1 MALATPIFQRSP
13 LTQYYFNIWHW
24 QSRKWNL
31 RIRGLLYALSFWSI
45 LFFGLPYSIA
55 AEQTR
60 ADFVKRAKRI
70 FDRSQ
75 AAYQRDTNNV
85 DTAWQFARATFD
97 LANQA
102 TKSSERAEIAQQGIA
117 VARQAVAMASNSA
130 PAHYYLGMNLAQLAQ
145 TKFLG
150 ALKIVNEM
158 EREFSIVR
166 NLDAKFD
173 DAGADRNLGLLYRD
187 APAIGSIGSRPKAR
201 EHLQNAVK
209 LAPESPDNRL
219 NLIDTYLKW
228 GETESAKKELQAL
241 EEMWPRARANLNG
254 EQWESSWPDWEARLK
269 KAKGKLTA
277 SVAR

>member
-1 MALATPIFQRSP
+1 MALATPIFQRGP
-13 LTQYYFNIWHW
+13 RTQDCFKVW
-24 QSRKWNL
+24 QWRSKKWNSQ
-31 RIRGLLYALSFWSI
+31 IRGLLYALCFWSI
-45 LFFGLPYSIA
+45 FFVGEPGSFT
-55 AEQTR
+55 AEPTR
-60 ADFVKRAKRI
+60 ADFLKRAKRI
-70 FDRSQ
+70 FDQ
-75 AAYQRDTNNV
+75 AHATYLRDTNNV
-85 DTAWQFARATFD
+85 ETAWQFARASFD
-97 LANQA
+97 LANLA
-102 TKSSERAEIAQQGIA
+102 TKSSERAAIAEQGIA
-117 VARQAVAMASNSA
+117 VCRQAIAQASNSA

-158 EREFSIVR
+158 EKEFSIVR

-228 GETESAKKELQAL
+228 GETESAQKELKAL
-241 EEMWPRARANLNG
+241 EEMWPQA
-254 EQWESSWPDWEARLK
+254 
-269 KAKGKLTA
+269 
-277 SVAR
+277 

>member
-70 FDRSQ
+70 FDQSQ

-130 PAHYYLGMNLAQLAQ
+130 PAHY
-145 TKFLG
+145 
-150 ALKIVNEM
+150 
-158 EREFSIVR
+158 
-166 NLDAKFD
+166 
-173 DAGADRNLGLLYRD
+173 
-187 APAIGSIGSRPKAR
+187 
-201 EHLQNAVK
+201 
-209 LAPESPDNRL
+209 
-219 NLIDTYLKW
+219 
-228 GETESAKKELQAL
+228 
-241 EEMWPRARANLNG
+241 
-254 EQWESSWPDWEARLK
+254 
-269 KAKGKLTA
+269 
-277 SVAR
+277 